1 MLRRDKRKRLGPGS
15 WLSGEAQAAQGELCI
30 RKSDEHLD
38 NSAEDR
44 IYFDVL
50 PPSFVSPCLYHKG
63 LLNFVKDFLC
73 IYRDNHV
80 ISVFEYIMMDY
91 IFRLT

>member
-38 NSAEDR
+38 NSAEGLVQER
-44 IYFDVL
+44 MSLEQSTGWREVFIQLLKNLFIYL
-50 PPSFVSPCLYHKG
+50 
-63 LLNFVKDFLC
+63 
-73 IYRDNHV
+73 I
-80 ISVFEYIMMDY
+80 FETKS
-91 IFRLT
+91 RLTLSLLLSGG